1 MQHGGF
7 SNMKNNKLVP
17 LYLVMG
23 FTLAGPAL
31 AADIDFSGSDIYMK
45 FLDGNHKLVS
55 GGSIDT
61 ASGADQG
68 QFTELEIH
76 MMSKISRQVEA
87 GARILSRSSGAY
99 WSEFGGFADENTPIK
114 AKNMKLRGAY
124 INLTP
129 GYSWLR
135 QAQLGSSDWGMFDPF
150 TVGKMRYID
159 RDNINGVYFNG
170 PLMFARSS
178 YDVAWISLAQ
188 YLGPNFSTG
197 DLQKNDGTY
206 IGQIKVPLPRSQITA
221 SLQQTQDTERDPADT
236 NTYDG
241 QSTYVRFRNQV
252 VSVRV
257 EGSPISG
264 LDLRG
269 AYYHSRYDA
278 NVAGG
283 VQTFS
288 NLLGDNYQDKAFLV
302 SADWSQT
309 PLPNFGIAVQGFN
322 IGAGYVTAVGA
333 RRESDVLLT
342 DGSEAAWFGWGD
354 PKYIGGLANDM
365 QQVPV
370 TIRDN
375 DFMDFDEPGAE
386 SAIGWKGI
394 TTLFKYELANSPM
407 SLEITR
413 LNYNQNWQN
422 WGGKQNVFDVIS
434 WGGPTG
440 PNFKANTDR
449 RTHIY
454 VFKINH
460 VFQVLGGL
468 DTNFKVKRVADR
480 DNNDA
485 TTTADDTTTTD
496 NGAAI
501 SVGNQLFNDL
511 YGSLGYGR
519 YSRNIDLGPSTFKN
533 NKGIITL
540 RFAYN
545 LTGFEFG
552 TIAQWISGHGDPTQS
567 GSDLTLNQYR
577 LKAYAK
583 VIF

>member
-1 MQHGGF
+1 
-7 SNMKNNKLVP
+7 MKNNKLKP
-17 LYLVMG
+17 LGMAITLTGLM
-23 FTLAGPAL
+23 LAGPAM

-45 FLDGNHKLVS
+45 FLDGDHRLVS
-55 GGSIDT
+55 PGSIDT

-129 GYSWLR
+129 GYSWLH

-159 RDNINGVYFNG
+159 RDNINGIYFKG
-170 PLMFARSS
+170 PLGLRGSS

-197 DLQKNDGTY
+197 SLEKNDGTY
-206 IGQIKVPLPRSQITA
+206 IAQFKIPVPHVQMTA
-221 SLQQTQDTERDPADT
+221 SAQQTKDDERDPADT
-236 NTYDG
+236 NTFDG
-241 QSTYVRFRNQV
+241 QGTFVRFRN
-252 VSVRV
+252 RV
-257 EGSPISG
+257 YSFRAEGSPFSG

-269 AYYHSRYDA
+269 AFYRSKYEV
-278 NVAGG
+278 NVPGG
-283 VQTFS
+283 VQNFS
-288 NLLGDNYQDKAFLV
+288 NLLADDYQDKAYLV
-302 SADWSQT
+302 TGDWSQT
-309 PLPNFGIAVQGFN
+309 PLPNFGLALQYFN

-386 SAIGWKGI
+386 SAIGWKGL
-394 TTLFKYELANSPM
+394 TGLFKYEVLSSPM

-413 LNYNQNWQN
+413 VNYNQNWQN
-422 WGGKQNVFDVIS
+422 WGGQQNVFDVIN
-434 WGGPTG
+434 WAGATG
-440 PNFKANTDR
+440 PNFLPDYDR
-449 RTHIY
+449 RTRIY
-454 VFKINH
+454 VFKVNH
-460 VFQVLGGL
+460 VFPVLGGL
-468 DTNFKVKRVADR
+468 DTNIKVKRVADQ
-480 DNNDA
+480 NNYNA
-485 TTTADDTTTTD
+485 TTTADDTRTTD
-496 NGAAI
+496 NGAFV
-501 SVGNQLFNDL
+501 SVGNQLFSDL
-511 YGSLGYGR
+511 YGSISYGR
-519 YSRNIDLGPSTFKN
+519 YTRDIKVGTNAFKN
-533 NKGIITL
+533 NKNIYSL

-552 TIAQWISGHGDPTQS
+552 TIAQWIHGHGDPALS
-567 GSDLTLNQYR
+567 GTEITVEQYR